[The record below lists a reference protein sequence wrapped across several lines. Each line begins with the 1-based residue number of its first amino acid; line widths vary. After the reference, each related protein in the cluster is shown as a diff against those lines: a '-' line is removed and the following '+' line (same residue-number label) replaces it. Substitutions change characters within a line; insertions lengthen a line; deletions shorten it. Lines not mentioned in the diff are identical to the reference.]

1 MLKIIQLQIAG
12 AMQSSTAKALT
23 PRDDVIWDEADLLEF
38 AEGKI
43 ANVFGP
49 EYAIIDSYSRRVQ
62 LPLPPYLLVSR
73 VTKLNAEKGSF
84 KPCTLTTEYDVPHNM
99 WYSVDGQIP
108 WAVSVE
114 SGQCDL
120 LLISYLGIDFENKG
134 ILVYRLLDCTMTFLE
149 DIPTEGDTLRYDIS
163 INSFVRHG
171 NNLLFF
177 FSYDCFVGDKMV
189 LTMEGGCAGFFTDDE
204 LDKGKGVVYSKKELL
219 ERDKIQKQQFEP
231 LLICQKSFFEQK
243 DMIQLTEGNIAA
255 CFGEHYRQ
263 AGLNP
268 SLRVPPKQILM
279 IDQVTSVDFNGG
291 AYGLGLIVG
300 EKVLEPEHWYFPC
313 HFKDDQV
320 MAGSLMAE
328 GCGQLLQFYLLY
340 LGFQTCTTDARFQ
353 PIPNLRQVVRCR
365 GQVTP
370 ISATLIYRLEIT
382 KLGLSPK
389 PYAKG
394 DVEIILNGKIVVHF
408 KDVGVQLSE
417 KNQSL
422 SVEDNKEPLASLV
435 KLPNKSALL
444 NEEQIQEFCLGSVGK
459 CFGPEF
465 DIYDTGEITASRMP
479 NTHLNFVHRVLEV
492 QGERHKFTPKS
503 TIITEYDAPIETW
516 YYRHNSSDTIP
527 YSVLM
532 EIALQP
538 NGFLSAYLGTTLL
551 YPTDSLYF
559 RNLDGRGRILK
570 KVDIRG
576 KTVTNRSRLLS
587 QSNIQGMIIQSFD
600 FEMLCDGEP
609 FYQGDASFG
618 FSVETLWLIKSG

>member
-1 MLKIIQLQIAG
+1 
-12 AMQSSTAKALT
+12 
-23 PRDDVIWDEADLLEF
+23 
-38 AEGKI
+38 
-43 ANVFGP
+43 
-49 EYAIIDSYSRRVQ
+49 
-62 LPLPPYLLVSR
+62 
-73 VTKLNAEKGSF
+73 
-84 KPCTLTTEYDVPHNM
+84 
-99 WYSVDGQIP
+99 
-108 WAVSVE
+108 
-114 SGQCDL
+114 
-120 LLISYLGIDFENKG
+120 
-134 ILVYRLLDCTMTFLE
+134 MTFLE

-444 NEEQIQEFCLGSVGK
+444 NEEQIQEFCLGSVVK
-459 CFGPEF
+459 
-465 DIYDTGEITASRMP
+465 S
-479 NTHLNFVHRVLEV
+479 L
-492 QGERHKFTPKS
+492 RHGC
-503 TIITEYDAPIETW
+503 PIHT
-516 YYRHNSSDTIP
+516 
-527 YSVLM
+527 
-532 EIALQP
+532 
-538 NGFLSAYLGTTLL
+538 
-551 YPTDSLYF
+551 
-559 RNLDGRGRILK
+559 
-570 KVDIRG
+570 
-576 KTVTNRSRLLS
+576 
-587 QSNIQGMIIQSFD
+587 
-600 FEMLCDGEP
+600 
-609 FYQGDASFG
+609 
-618 FSVETLWLIKSG
+618 